1 MKRDNFLITYG
12 LDGGPVQT
20 VVKHTWNAANKE
32 VVNIVREVARIQRQF
47 YDNTQGEQ
55 TKGEDKRHTHG
66 TRTWRGRNTG
76 QEIFFTIR
84 KVDNEIQSDI

>member
-1 MKRDNFLITYG
+1 MKRDNFLITYE
-12 LDGGPVQT
+12 LDGGQVET

-32 VVNIVREVARIQRQF
+32 VINIVRPVAHTQGQP

-66 TRTWRGRNTG
+66 TRTWRGRATG
-76 QEIFFTIR
+76 QEILFTIR
-84 KVDNEIQSDI
+84 KEQAK